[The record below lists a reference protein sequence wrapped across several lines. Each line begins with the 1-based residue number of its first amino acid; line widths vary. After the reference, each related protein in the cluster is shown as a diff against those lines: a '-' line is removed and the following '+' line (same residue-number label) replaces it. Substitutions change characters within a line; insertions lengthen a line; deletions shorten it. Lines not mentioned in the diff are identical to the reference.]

1 MWPRGWTSDDR
12 PVDLDQLFSDYGAA
26 LADGDPDRVAGLYGF
41 PIVMLTDD
49 FVGSLDS
56 PAALR
61 SALMQARESYRQW
74 GVEGVTH
81 ELISTDDVSG
91 KITRA
96 RVRWRYTG
104 SDGRPLI
111 DPTYEYLLRADGAG
125 PRIHVVVSVDEQ
137 QQVAALLARMGNA

>member
-1 MWPRGWTSDDR
+1 MD
-12 PVDLDQLFSDYGAA
+12 VHQLFSDYGAA
-26 LADGDPDRVAGLYGF
+26 LADGDPDRAADFYGF
-41 PIVMLTDD
+41 PVTMLTDD

-61 SALMQARESYRQW
+61 SALAQAREAYRQW

-81 ELISTDDVSG
+81 ELIATESVSE

-104 SDGRPLI
+104 SDGRPLME
-111 DPTYEYLLRADGAG
+111 PTYEYLLRADGAG
-125 PRIHVVVSVDEQ
+125 PRIHVVVAVDERQ
-137 QQVAALLARMGNA
+137 LAALLGRRGDG